1 MRRSFWILLTPAIF
15 LLLMGFLFDRF
26 LAPSILQLVVQRI
39 QSVTKKQGPFEI
51 KIQDIEFTYL
61 PIGIKFTGIS
71 LKPKKNLEPML
82 STIEIERAQIELA
95 VFALLTGKL
104 KIGTVL
110 IESPSVQIT
119 TKFESEKS
127 EKADLN
133 FDLNWKPYLDALEVI
148 PLEQV
153 NVKNLNLILLDS
165 KSRKSVALSP
175 VEIQFLKLPD
185 LFQMKLSAPQITT
198 SWDKQNMIQTRLNF
212 SAVITPENLRI
223 QNLDLQNPSLQF
235 NLSGQIKA
243 PTKKGKPFQ
252 TQVHWKGQIYLDEF
266 KKGFELIFPETQL
279 PNLGGNLKAQGT
291 WQPQTT
297 DWMQSTFQIQ
307 TENVKIAQFDIGD
320 AEINGNLKKSTISFD
335 KIKAEHPAGQLEL
348 EKTELQLNSALNL
361 QSQVKIQNLDFQDL
375 FLSLNLKG
383 VPVEGKASGTAP
395 CLGQLNPIEFNC
407 DYTVLL
413 QDLQVKSGMKKEDL
427 EIVALER
434 AKGSGKLKVNYE
446 QLTYLAEIEMPKSKI
461 ESKGKIDFSEGFQIN
476 YAARPLAWSD
486 VKNLANLKL
495 EGVSEITGTTS
506 GNSSTAVFALK
517 MKSQKQKMSDY
528 YLGDTEI
535 DLNYLQGTLFIPRIQ
550 STFDTSL
557 MTGKLEV
564 DLKESTIKG
573 QLNSEKMGLEHI
585 REILMGAIPIPVSMR
600 GPGKIGLQFQGPLD
614 FWKLNTRLVAEFQQ
628 PQVAGEILNSLKV
641 QVESQKG
648 NFVIQQAE
656 AFRNQSTFNLTGQIS
671 SEKELNLQGLLKNA
685 RLEESDNVSAIGWPL
700 SGDLNA
706 QMKISGQLS
715 DVNFEMSGQVAQ
727 MILNENEVA
736 NSSFRF
742 QVANSIATLEGI
754 FFGKQV
760 QTFLQWPL
768 GQKIQPLS
776 LRFKSE
782 GWDYAPWL
790 SLFNAGAVNEETRG
804 LLSTDMNLKSET
816 GDWNQLSGLIKLNEL
831 SLTRQGLTLKNQIPI
846 LVRADSGKISTENF
860 TLKDEGGGSLEI
872 KSQSSSLEALSL
884 ELKAMTDLKLLQI
897 FIPTFEE
904 ISGPLKINAQLTG
917 PLRQPN
923 LLGQMSVRSGY
934 FKIKN
939 FPHAFE
945 KMNVDSTFSQSRVL
959 INRIQGELGGGE
971 LKGEGSLQ
979 IQGPLDLPLYVR
991 VKAQDVSLNIPNG
1004 VKTKGDIDLNFT
1016 GRKFPYLLTAQYR
1029 VKSTFVEMNFG
1040 SDAASQS
1047 SKQNFYLPTKLKE
1060 ATAEPIEL
1068 DLQLM
1073 FERPIQVKNNLMEA
1087 QVTGNLAIKGSPS
1100 NPIILGQLKSL
1111 KGSQIYFKDKPFSVQ
1126 TANIQFLNQT
1136 EINPELFIS
1145 AQTRVDTYDVSLL
1158 VQGSAKEPTIRLS
1171 SQPPLSDNDL
1181 TSLLALGVTT
1191 SKLET
1196 VESKYQQEQT
1206 VNEAFAAAFQS
1217 TGLSKKVQSATGFNV
1232 QLSNTFDTTRNISVP
1247 KFTVSRKLN
1256 KNTNASVAFPVTGDQ
1271 KTPEGKIQYS
1281 LTDNFSV
1288 NGSYEARKF
1297 GESTTDAELR
1307 EIPSILG
1314 LDLEYSQEFK

>member
-26 LAPSILQLVVQRI
+26 LAPSILQLAVQRI
-39 QSVTKKQGPFEI
+39 QNVTKKQGPFEI

-61 PIGIKFTGIS
+61 PIGIKSSGII
-71 LKPKKNLEPML
+71 LKPKKNLESML
-82 STIEIERAQIELA
+82 SNIEIESAKIELA

-110 IESPSVQIT
+110 IESPSVQFT
-119 TKFESEKS
+119 TKFESEKT
-127 EKADLN
+127 EKTNLN
-133 FDLNWKPYLDALEVI
+133 FDFNWKPYLESLEI
-148 PLEQV
+148 LPLEQL
-153 NVKNLNLILLDS
+153 NIRNLNLIILDS

-185 LFQMKLSAPQITT
+185 LFQVKLSAPQITT
-198 SWDKQNMIQTRLNF
+198 SWDKQNIIQTRLSF
-212 SAVITPENLRI
+212 SAVITPENFRI
-223 QNLDLQNPSLQF
+223 QNLDIQNSSLQF

-243 PTKKGKPFQ
+243 PTKKGKPIQ
-252 TQVHWKGQIYLDEF
+252 TQVYWKGQIYLDEF
-266 KKGFELIFPETQL
+266 KKAFQLIAPGTQL
-279 PNLGGNLKAQGT
+279 PNLDGNLKAQGT
-291 WQPQTT
+291 WQPQAT

-307 TENVKIAQFDIGD
+307 TENVKIAQFDVGD
-320 AEINGNLKKSTISFD
+320 AEINGNLKTSIVSFD
-335 KIKAEHPAGQLEL
+335 KIKAQHPAGQLEL
-348 EKTELQLNSALNL
+348 EKTEIKLNSALNI
-361 QSQVKIQNLDFQDL
+361 QSQLKIQNLNFQDL
-375 FLSLNLKG
+375 FLSLNLKEI
-383 VPVEGKASGTAP
+383 PVEGKASGIAP
-395 CLGQLNPIEFNC
+395 CLGQLNPLEFNC
-407 DYTVLL
+407 DYTVQL
-413 QDLQVKSGMKKEDL
+413 QDLQVKAGMKKDDL
-427 EIVALER
+427 ETVAIES
-434 AKGSGKLKVNYE
+434 AKGSGKLKVDFE
-446 QLTYLAEIEMPKSKI
+446 QLTYMAQIEMPKSKI

-476 YAARPLAWSD
+476 YTAKPLAWSD
-486 VKNLANLKL
+486 VKNLANLKI

-506 GNSSTAVFALK
+506 GHSSAAVFGLK
-517 MKSQKQKMSDY
+517 MKTQKQKMSHF
-528 YLGDTEI
+528 YLGDTE
-535 DLNYLQGTLFIPRIQ
+535 LELSYLQGTLLIPRIQ
-550 STFDTSL
+550 STFDSSL
-557 MTGKLEV
+557 MTGNLEV
-564 DLKESTIKG
+564 NLKESLING
-573 QLNSEKMGLEHI
+573 QLNSEKMGLDHI

-600 GPGKIGLQFQGPLD
+600 GLGKVNLQFQGPLD
-614 FWKLNTRLVAEFQQ
+614 FWKLNTRLSAEFQQ

-641 QVESQKG
+641 QIESQAG
-648 NFVIQQAE
+648 NFVIKLAE
-656 AFRNQSTFNLTGQIS
+656 AFRNQSTFNLTGQVS

-706 QMKISGQLS
+706 QMKISGKIS

-742 QVANSIATLEGI
+742 QVEESIATLEGI

-768 GQKIQPLS
+768 GQKNQPLN

-782 GWDYAPWL
+782 GWDYTPWL

-804 LLSTDMNLKSET
+804 LLSTDMNLKSES
-816 GDWNQLSGLIKLNEL
+816 GNWNQLSGLIKLNEL
-831 SLTRQGLTLKNQIPI
+831 SLTRQGLTLKNISPI
-846 LVRADSGKISTENF
+846 LVRAEAGKVSTENF

-872 KSQSSSLEALSL
+872 RSQSSSLDSLSL
-884 ELKAMTDLKLLQI
+884 ELKATTDLKLLQI

-904 ISGPLKINAQLTG
+904 ISGPLKMNAQMTG

-923 LLGQMSVRSGY
+923 LLGQMSVRGGY

-945 KMNVDSTFSQSRVL
+945 KMDLDSTFSQSRVL
-959 INRIQGELGGGE
+959 INKIQGELGGGE

-979 IQGPLDLPLYVR
+979 IQGPSDLPLYVR

-1016 GRKFPYLLTAQYR
+1016 GRKFPYLMTAQYR

-1040 SDAASQS
+1040 SDANS
-1047 SKQNFYLPTKLKE
+1047 SSVKQNFYLPTQLKE
-1060 ATAEPIEL
+1060 ATAEPLEL
-1068 DLQLM
+1068 DLQLT
-1073 FERPIQVKNNLMEA
+1073 FEKPIQVKNNLMEA
-1087 QVTGNLAIKGSPS
+1087 QVTGNLSVKGSPS
-1100 NPIILGQLKSL
+1100 NPVILGQLKSL
-1111 KGSQIYFKDKPFSVQ
+1111 KGSQLYFKDKPFMVQ
-1126 TANIQFLNQT
+1126 TANIQFLNPT

-1145 AQTRVDTYDVSLL
+1145 AQTRVDNYDVSLL

-1181 TSLLALGVTT
+1181 TSLLALGVTS

-1196 VESKYQQEQT
+1196 VKSNFQQDQT
-1206 VNEAFAAAFQS
+1206 RNEAFAAAFQS

-1256 KNTNASVAFPVTGDQ
+1256 KNTSASVAFPVTGDQ

-1281 LTDNFSV
+1281 LTENFSV

-1297 GESTTDAELR
+1297 GESNTDADLR

-1314 LDLEYSQEFK
+1314 LDLEFSQEFK

>member
-15 LLLMGFLFDRF
+15 ILLMGFLFDRF

-39 QSVTKKQGPFEI
+39 QNVTKKQGPFEI
-51 KIQDIEFTYL
+51 KISDIEFTYV
-61 PIGIKFTGIS
+61 PIGIKSTGLT
-71 LKPKKNLEPML
+71 LKPKKNLESML
-82 STIEIERAQIELA
+82 SNIEIESVSIELA

-104 KIGTVL
+104 KVGTVQ
-110 IESPSVQIT
+110 IESPSVQFT
-119 TKFESEKS
+119 TKFESEKTAKS
-127 EKADLN
+127 DLK
-133 FDLNWKPYLDALEVI
+133 FDFNWKQYLDTLEII
-148 PLEQV
+148 PIEQV
-153 NVKNLNLILLDS
+153 NVKNLNLVLLDS

-185 LFQMKLSAPQITT
+185 LFQVKLSAPQITT
-198 SWDKQNMIQTRLNF
+198 SWDKQNVIQTRLNF
-212 SAVITPENLRI
+212 SAVMTPENFRI

-252 TQVHWKGQIYLDEF
+252 TQVYWKGQVYLDEF
-266 KKGFELIFPETQL
+266 KKGFQLIFPETQL
-279 PNLGGNLKAQGT
+279 PNFEGNLKAQGT
-291 WQPQTT
+291 WQPQAT

-307 TENVKIAQFDIGD
+307 TENVKIDQFDVGD
-320 AEINGNLKKSTISFD
+320 ADINGNLKKSTISFD
-335 KIKAEHPAGQLEL
+335 KIIARHPAGQLEL
-348 EKTELQLNSALNL
+348 EKTEIQLNSEFNI
-361 QSQVKIQNLDFQDL
+361 QSQLRIKSLNFQDL
-375 FLSLNLKG
+375 FLSLNLKE
-383 VPVEGKASGTAP
+383 VPVDGKAFGVAP
-395 CLGQLNPIEFNC
+395 CLGRLNPVEFNC
-407 DYTVLL
+407 DYTVEL
-413 QDLQVKSGMKKEDL
+413 QDLQVKSGMKREDL
-427 EIVALER
+427 EIVALETT
-434 AKGSGKLKVNYE
+434 KGSGKLKVNLE
-446 QLTYLAEIEMPKSKI
+446 QLTYMAQIEMPNSKV
-461 ESKGKIDFSEGFQIN
+461 ESKGKIDFNEGFQIN
-476 YAARPLAWSD
+476 YSAKPLAWSD
-486 VKNLANLKL
+486 VKNLANLKI
-495 EGVSEITGTTS
+495 EGISEINGSTS
-506 GNSSTAVFALK
+506 GNSNSAIFGLK
-517 MKSQKQKMSDY
+517 MKTLKQKMSDF
-528 YLGDTEI
+528 YLGDTEL
-535 DLNYLQGTLFIPRIQ
+535 DLNYLQGVLYIPKIQ
-550 STFDTSL
+550 STFDSSL
-557 MTGKLEV
+557 MTGNLEV

-573 QLNSEKMGLEHI
+573 KLNSEKMGLEHI
-585 REILMGAIPIPVSMR
+585 REILQGAIPIPASMR
-600 GPGKIGLQFQGPLD
+600 GPGKIDLQFQGPLD
-614 FWKLNTRLVAEFQQ
+614 FWKLNTRLSAEYNQ
-628 PQVAGEILNSLKV
+628 PQIAGEILNSLKV
-641 QVESQKG
+641 QVESQMG
-648 NFVIQQAE
+648 NFVIKQAE

-706 QMKISGQLS
+706 QLKILGNISNV
-715 DVNFEMSGQVAQ
+715 DFEMSGQVAQ
-727 MILNENEVA
+727 MILNENEVP

-742 QVANSIATLEGI
+742 QITDFVATLEGI

-760 QTFLQWPL
+760 QTFLQWPT
-768 GQKIQPLS
+768 GQKTQALK

-804 LLSTDMNLKSET
+804 LLSTDVNLQSDS
-816 GDWNQLSGLIKLNEL
+816 GDWNQLSGLIKLSEL
-831 SLTRQGLTLKNQIPI
+831 SLTRQGLTLKNSSPI
-846 LVRADSGKISTENF
+846 LVRAESGKISTDNF
-860 TLKDEGGGSLEI
+860 TLKDEGGGSLEVR
-872 KSQSSSLEALSL
+872 SQSSSQDSLSL
-884 ELKAMTDLKLLQI
+884 ELKATTDLKLLQI

-904 ISGPLKINAQLTG
+904 ISGPLKMNAQLTG

-923 LLGQMSVRSGY
+923 LLGQMSVRNGY

-959 INRIQGELGGGE
+959 INKIQGELGGGE

-979 IQGPLDLPLYVR
+979 IQGPSDLPLYVR
-991 VKAQDVSLNIPNG
+991 AKAQDVSLNIPNG

-1040 SDAASQS
+1040 SDANTS
-1047 SKQNFYLPTKLKE
+1047 SVKQNFYLPAQLKE
-1060 ATAEPIEL
+1060 AMAEPLEL
-1068 DLQLM
+1068 DLQLT
-1073 FERPIQVKNNLMEA
+1073 FEKPIQVKNNLMEA
-1087 QVTGNLAIKGSPS
+1087 QVTGNLSVKGSPS
-1100 NPIILGQLKSL
+1100 NPVLLGQLKSL
-1111 KGSQIYFKDKPFSVQ
+1111 KGSQLYFKDKPFLVQ
-1126 TANIQFLNQT
+1126 TANIQFLNPK

-1145 AQTRVDTYDVSLL
+1145 AQTRVDNYDVSLL
-1158 VQGSAKEPTIRLS
+1158 VQGSAKEPTILLS

-1181 TSLLALGVTT
+1181 TSLLALGVTS

-1196 VESKYQQEQT
+1196 VKSNFQQDQT
-1206 VNEAFAAAFQS
+1206 RNEAFAAAFQS

-1256 KNTNASVAFPVTGDQ
+1256 KNTSASVAFPVTGDQ

-1297 GESTTDAELR
+1297 GESTTDADLR

-1314 LDLEYSQEFK
+1314 LDLEFSREFK